1 MVGGAL
7 VTSREEEGAY
17 LLAFQTVTNDTL
29 VVTETLIFPL
39 PSLVADLGGT
49 LGPELHKIFFV
60 RERQLFEHKLSMKVR
75 QFNYWLI
82 RNKTPYYTKNAVKN
96 TLCLF
101 KIPFHTF
108 SVQSLDKKYVIL
120 VKIFP

>member
-49 LGPELHKIFFV
+49 LGQGLNKISFV
-60 RERQLFEHKLSMKVR
+60 RERQLF
-75 QFNYWLI
+75 
-82 RNKTPYYTKNAVKN
+82 
-96 TLCLF
+96 
-101 KIPFHTF
+101 
-108 SVQSLDKKYVIL
+108 
-120 VKIFP
+120 